1 MQATAITVAT
11 TTASQSFA
19 HQLFASVCAVF
30 PATTVRSFS
39 RSLGRSEGYWS
50 SIKAQGLALSNGALM
65 NLSNTLET
73 QILIAQHEATKKCMQ
88 KIQQQIAQELVR
100 RFVDQID
107 PDDALLDE
115 LMELEK
121 TGKRSFSSSL
131 PMPFILSSY

>member
-1 MQATAITVAT
+1 
-11 TTASQSFA
+11 
-19 HQLFASVCAVF
+19 
-30 PATTVRSFS
+30 
-39 RSLGRSEGYWS
+39 
-50 SIKAQGLALSNGALM
+50 M